1 MSKYYRN
8 HFWATKRGR
17 TFLGTTG
24 ASICAMLMAMSV
36 ASDAQAY
43 DFEVRDDTKLSLY
56 VEWAPSLKSV
66 TNDSGES
73 EFQYAD
79 EGSIVGISGEHQVS
93 EEFTVYGKADFE
105 FLSDDSDPS
114 FSFDE
119 GWVGA
124 RGASWGSVQA
134 GGQESPY
141 VGLIADNVNVAEI
154 AEISAGNLPP
164 EDNTVVYQSPTISGF
179 SVASMVRVL
188 GDGDPDAA
196 DNQDSTDFDVGGVVS
211 YDHEYFG
218 VAAGY
223 QTVNTRTET
232 VVEGTDI
239 FAVDSS
245 GNPTGDPIGTT
256 GGSTGLTDGET
267 YGVTGDVSYG
277 PGTLAVKASETG
289 GDSFTDTTRVAATGI
304 FRYGQ
309 YVSAGAG
316 KVYSSVQLVDPDAGN
331 DRTEVTVGV
340 DFKPMDN
347 LKLYT
352 EAGWFDQRNDAGN
365 VVAAG
370 LILDF

>member
-1 MSKYYRN
+1 MLSDNFGAMRKS
-8 HFWATKRGR
+8 RGL
-17 TFLGTTG
+17 LGVTG
-24 ASICAMLMAMSV
+24 GSICAMFVAMSV
-36 ASDAQAY
+36 APDAQAY
-43 DFEVRDDTKLSLY
+43 DFEVRDDTTLSLY
-56 VEWAPSLKSV
+56 VEWAPSLKSI
-66 TNDSGES
+66 TNSSGES

-79 EGSIVGISGEHQVS
+79 EGSIVGIAGEHAVS

-141 VGLIADNVNVAEI
+141 VGLIADNVNIAEI

-164 EDNTVVYQSPTISGF
+164 EDNTVVYQSPSISGF
-179 SVASMVRVL
+179 SVASMVRIL

-223 QTVNTRTET
+223 QTVNTRLQTAT
-232 VVEGTDI
+232 ASTPVFGTTPGGTQ
-239 FAVDSS
+239 VQV
-245 GNPTGDPIGTT
+245 GTT
-256 GGSTGLTDGET
+256 GGSTELTDGET
-267 YGVTGDVSYG
+267 YGITGDVSYG
-277 PGTLAVKASETG
+277 PAIAAVKVSETG
-289 GDSFTDTTRVAATGI
+289 GDSFTDTTRMAATGI
-304 FRYGQ
+304 FQYGQ
-309 YVSAGAG
+309 YVSVGAG

-347 LKLYT
+347 LKL
-352 EAGWFDQRNDAGN
+352 
-365 VVAAG
+365 
-370 LILDF
+370 

>member
-1 MSKYYRN
+1 MS
-8 HFWATKRGR
+8 FFGVS
-17 TFLGTTG
+17 GV
-24 ASICAMLMAMSV
+24 SICAMLMAMSV

-43 DFEVRDDTKLSLY
+43 EFEVRDDTKLSLY
-56 VEWAPSLKSV
+56 VEWAPSLKSI
-66 TNDSGES
+66 TDSAGDS

-79 EGSIVGISGEHQVS
+79 EGSIVGIAGEHTIS

-105 FLSDDSDPS
+105 FLSDDSEPD
-114 FSFDE
+114 FTFDE

-124 RGASWGSVQA
+124 RGKSWGSIQA

-164 EDNTVVYQSPTISGF
+164 EDNTVVYQSPSISGF
-179 SVASMVRVL
+179 SVASMVRIL
-188 GDGDPDAA
+188 GEGDPDAA
-196 DNQDSTDFDVGGVVS
+196 DTQGNTHFDVGGVVS

-223 QTVNTRTET
+223 QTVNTRLQTAT
-232 VVEGTDI
+232 APTPVFGTTPGGTQ
-239 FAVDSS
+239 VQ
-245 GNPTGDPIGTT
+245 IGST
-256 GGSTGLTDGET
+256 GGSTGLSDGET
-267 YGVTGDVSYG
+267 YGVTADVSYG
-277 PGTLAVKASETG
+277 PAIAAVKVSETG
-289 GDSFTDTTRVAATGI
+289 GDSFTDTTRMAATGI
-304 FRYGQ
+304 FQYGQ
-309 YVSAGAG
+309 YVSMGAG

>member
-1 MSKYYRN
+1 
-8 HFWATKRGR
+8 
-17 TFLGTTG
+17 
-24 ASICAMLMAMSV
+24 MLMAMSV
-36 ASDAQAY
+36 ASDAEAY
-43 DFEVRDDTKLSLY
+43 EFEVRDDTKLSLY

-66 TNDSGES
+66 TNGAGES

-79 EGSIVGISGEHQVS
+79 EGSIVGIAGEHQVS

-141 VGLIADNVNVAEI
+141 VGFIADNVNVAEI

-164 EDNTVVYQSPTISGF
+164 EDNTVVYKSPSFNGF
-179 SVASMVRVL
+179 SVATMARIL

-196 DNQDSTDFDVGGVVS
+196 DNQDSADFDVGGVVS

-223 QTVNTRTET
+223 QTVNTRTQT
-232 VVEGTDI
+232 GT
-239 FAVDSS
+239 A
-245 GNPTGDPIGTT
+245 PTPVFGTTPGGTQVQIGTT
-256 GGSTGLTDGET
+256 GGSTELTDGET
-267 YGVTGDVSYG
+267 YGITGDVSYG
-277 PGTLAVKASETG
+277 PAIAAVKVSETG
-289 GDSFTDTTRVAATGI
+289 GDSFTDTTRMAATGI
-304 FRYGQ
+304 FQYGQ
-309 YVSAGAG
+309 YISAGAG

-352 EAGWFDQRNDAGN
+352 EAGWFDQQNDAGN

>member
-1 MSKYYRN
+1 M
-8 HFWATKRGR
+8 FV
-17 TFLGTTG
+17 
-24 ASICAMLMAMSV
+24 AMSV
-36 ASDAQAY
+36 APDAQAY
-43 DFEVRDDTKLSLY
+43 DFEVRDDTTLSLY
-56 VEWAPSLKSV
+56 VEWAPSLKSI
-66 TNDSGES
+66 TNSSGES

-79 EGSIVGISGEHQVS
+79 EGSIVGVAGEHRVS

-124 RGASWGSVQA
+124 RGASWGKVQA
-134 GGQESPY
+134 GGQENPY
-141 VGLIADNVNVAEI
+141 TYLIADNVNVAEI
-154 AEISAGNLPP
+154 AEISSGTLPP
-164 EDNTVVYQSPTISGF
+164 EDNMVVYQSPSISGF
-179 SVASMVRVL
+179 SVAGKVRVL
-188 GDGDPDAA
+188 GDGDSDAA
-196 DNQDSTDFDVGGVVS
+196 DTQDSTDFDVGGVVS

-223 QTVNTRTET
+223 TTVNTRTQT
-232 VVEGTDI
+232 AQPAQFTTI
-239 FAVDSS
+239 
-245 GNPTGDPIGTT
+245 TGT
-256 GGSTGLTDGET
+256 GGNTVTVKTADATNELTDGET

-289 GDSFTDTTRVAATGI
+289 GDSFTDTSRVAATGI

-316 KVYSSVQLVDPDAGN
+316 KVYSAVQLVDPDAGN

-352 EAGWFDQRNDAGN
+352 EAGWFDQQNDAGN
-365 VVAAG
+365 IVAAG